1 MYRISTLPAS
11 DASAT
16 TVWAPFDMARPLP
29 AHTQPGRFSL
39 GATPPSDATVLFDG
53 KGLGEWNTANT
64 SGWFVEDGELQAKGE
79 TSSLLKSKR
88 EFGDVQV
95 HLEFRSPNPPGGE
108 GQKRGNS
115 GVFLMGLYEVQILDS
130 YDNRTYADGSL
141 GSLFGQAPALRDA
154 GLPPGEWQAYDI
166 VFEAPRFESS
176 KLISPAY
183 ATVFLNGVL
192 IHHRRAFAGE
202 TVPTPNPVYAAG
214 LTRGPLA
221 IQEHGDL
228 TGKVRFRNIWV
239 RPLGSDDGR

>member
-1 MYRISTLPAS
+1 MKCRFST
-11 DASAT
+11 AT
-16 TVWAPFDMARPLP
+16 TTERMRMVRSV
-29 AHTQPGRFSL
+29 RFSVRRRRC
-39 GATPPSDATVLFDG
+39 GCG
-53 KGLGEWNTANT
+53 
-64 SGWFVEDGELQAKGE
+64 
-79 TSSLLKSKR
+79 
-88 EFGDVQV
+88 
-95 HLEFRSPNPPGGE
+95 
-108 GQKRGNS
+108 
-115 GVFLMGLYEVQILDS
+115 
-130 YDNRTYADGSL
+130 
-141 GSLFGQAPALRDA
+141 PA
-154 GLPPGEWQAYDI
+154 PGEWQAYDI